1 MLYAHN
7 QEVYKNLCNAL
18 ETQNK
23 VMVLACTGH
32 GKTYIVKELLEN
44 TMADALVLCTGK
56 EIKNNWESL
65 ASNVT
70 AITYHGFSRMTNPP
84 EYPVVVIDEA
94 HHSGSPVWGKK
105 IKAYMD
111 QHPSTKF
118 IGLTADAHRYSDGGR
133 DMTEE
138 LFGGNAVYGLTLSE
152 AISQNVLPSFKYVC
166 AWIQV
171 EAALKDIQ
179 QKKASRGV
187 QSAVLDKLIS
197 RLQYTAENTSN
208 ITRILKENMPA
219 GKRKGILFVDS
230 IDSIKE
236 GVELAKANFSSP
248 VWAIHSKQS
257 DILNQDNRKAFD
269 NAEEGWLVT
278 VNKVNEGLHL
288 NSVNTIIMLRR
299 TQSPTVFFQ
308 QLGRAMST
316 DNLGQNV
323 VVFDFVGNHKTLKTI
338 AVESGKFFGFGE
350 ERQEAGNKFPQVIID
365 SYTQEALALL
375 ERIED
380 SLQCFWSP
388 QDEKYL
394 IENYAKHGVKECA
407 KFLGRTEQ
415 AVMNKAHQLGLRA
428 PIGWTPKEIKYL
440 IENYPKYGAK
450 ECAKFLGRSKV
461 AVKAKARALG
471 LKASNEW
478 TPEEV
483 KYLVENYAKYGVKE
497 CVEFLGR
504 TESAVKAKARA
515 LGLRASNE
523 WTLREKKYLIENYA
537 KYGVKECAK
546 FLGRT
551 ENAVRDKAHQ
561 LGLGVSNE
569 WTPKEI
575 EYLIENYPKY
585 GAEECAKFLGRTEEA
600 VRKKAY
606 MLGLGTTNEWTPEE
620 IEYLVENYP
629 KYGLKECAKFLGR
642 TEEAVRKKAYMLGLK
657 APNKWTPKEK
667 KYLIENYAKYGAKE
681 CAKFL
686 GRTEEA
692 VRKKAYMLRIKFQ
705 NRKGERK

>member
-32 GKTYIVKELLEN
+32 GKTYIVKELLED

-166 AWIQV
+166 AWVQV

-179 QKKASRGV
+179 RKKASRGV
-187 QSAVLDKLIS
+187 QNAVLDKLIS
-197 RLQYTAENTSN
+197 RLQYTIENTSN
-208 ITRILKENMPA
+208 ITRILKEHMPA

-257 DILNQDNRKAFD
+257 DIINQDNRKAFD

-288 NSVNTIIMLRR
+288 NAVNTIIMLRR

-323 VVFDFVGNHKTLKTI
+323 VVFDFVGNHKTLKII
-338 AVESGKFFGFGE
+338 AVEPGKFFGFGE
-350 ERQEAGNKFPQVIID
+350 ERQETGNRLPQVIVD

-380 SLQCFWSP
+380 NFQCFWSP

-394 IENYAKHGVKECA
+394 IENYPKYGAEECA
-407 KFLGRTEQ
+407 KFLGRTKD
-415 AVMNKAHQLGLRA
+415 AVKAKAHELGLRA
-428 PIGWTPKEIKYL
+428 PNAWAPKEIEYLIKNYPKYGAEECVKFLGRTKAAVRNKARELGLTTSGKWTPEEEKYL

-450 ECAKFLGRSKV
+450 ECAKFLGRTED
-461 AVKAKARALG
+461 AVMSKARQ
-471 LKASNEW
+471 
-478 TPEEV
+478 
-483 KYLVENYAKYGVKE
+483 
-497 CVEFLGR
+497 
-504 TESAVKAKARA
+504 
-515 LGLRASNE
+515 LGLRAPSKWAPE
-523 WTLREKKYLIENYA
+523 EE
-537 KYGVKECAK
+537 
-546 FLGRT
+546 
-551 ENAVRDKAHQ
+551 
-561 LGLGVSNE
+561 
-569 WTPKEI
+569 
-575 EYLIENYPKY
+575 EYLIK
-585 GAEECAKFLGRTEEA
+585 
-600 VRKKAY
+600 
-606 MLGLGTTNEWTPEE
+606 
-620 IEYLVENYP
+620 
-629 KYGLKECAKFLGR
+629 
-642 TEEAVRKKAYMLGLK
+642 
-657 APNKWTPKEK
+657 
-667 KYLIENYAKYGAKE
+667 NYAKYGAKE
-681 CAKFL
+681 CVKFL
-686 GRTEEA
+686 GRTKAA
-692 VRKKAYMLRIKFQ
+692 VKNKARELGIKFR
-705 NRKGERK
+705 NRKGEISNE

>member
-7 QEVYKNLCNAL
+7 QKVYKNLCNAL

-32 GKTYIVKELLEN
+32 GKTYIVKELLED

-105 IKAYMD
+105 VKAYMD

-152 AISQNVLPSFKYVC
+152 AISQNILPSFKYVC

-179 QKKASRGV
+179 RKKASRGV

-197 RLQYTAENTSN
+197 RLRYTSENTSN
-208 ITRILKENMPA
+208 ITRILKEHMPA
-219 GKRKGILFVDS
+219 DKRKGILFVDS

-236 GVELAKANFSSP
+236 GIELTKANFSSP

-257 DILNQDNRKAFD
+257 DIINQDNRKAFD

-338 AVESGKFFGFGE
+338 AVEPGGFFGFGG

-380 SLQCFWSP
+380 SLQFYWSP

-394 IENYAKHGVKECA
+394 IENYPKYSAEECAKFLGRTKAAVKSKARELGLIVPNGWTPKEIEYLIENYPKYSAEECAKFLGRTKVAVKSKARGLGLTVPNGWTPEEIEYLIENHPKYGAKECA
-407 KFLGRTEQ
+407 KFLGRTEK
-415 AVMNKAHQLGLRA
+415 AVRGKARGLGLTV
-428 PIGWTPKEIKYL
+428 PNGWTPEEIEYL

-450 ECAKFLGRSKV
+450 ECAKFLGR
-461 AVKAKARALG
+461 
-471 LKASNEW
+471 
-478 TPEEV
+478 
-483 KYLVENYAKYGVKE
+483 
-497 CVEFLGR
+497 
-504 TESAVKAKARA
+504 TEK
-515 LGLRASNE
+515 
-523 WTLREKKYLIENYA
+523 
-537 KYGVKECAK
+537 
-546 FLGRT
+546 
-551 ENAVRDKAHQ
+551 AVRDKAR
-561 LGLGVSNE
+561 GLG
-569 WTPKEI
+569 
-575 EYLIENYPKY
+575 
-585 GAEECAKFLGRTEEA
+585 
-600 VRKKAY
+600 
-606 MLGLGTTNEWTPEE
+606 
-620 IEYLVENYP
+620 
-629 KYGLKECAKFLGR
+629 
-642 TEEAVRKKAYMLGLK
+642 
-657 APNKWTPKEK
+657 
-667 KYLIENYAKYGAKE
+667 
-681 CAKFL
+681 
-686 GRTEEA
+686 
-692 VRKKAYMLRIKFQ
+692 IKFQ
-705 NRKGERK
+705 NKKEKSNE

>member
-32 GKTYIVKELLEN
+32 GKTYIVKELLED

-133 DMTEE
+133 DMTKE
-138 LFGGNAVYGLTLSE
+138 LFDGNAVYGLTLSE

-171 EAALKDIQ
+171 ESALKDIQ
-179 QKKASRGV
+179 RKKASRGL

-208 ITRILKENMPA
+208 ITRILREHMPA

-257 DILNQDNRKAFD
+257 DIINQDNRKAFD

-338 AVESGKFFGFGE
+338 AVGPGKFFGFGG
-350 ERQEAGNKFPQVIID
+350 ERQEAGNKFPQVIVD

-380 SLQCFWSP
+380 SLQHFWSP
-388 QDEKYL
+388 QDE
-394 IENYAKHGVKECA
+394 
-407 KFLGRTEQ
+407 
-415 AVMNKAHQLGLRA
+415 
-428 PIGWTPKEIKYL
+428 KYL

-450 ECAKFLGRSKV
+450 ECAKFLGR
-461 AVKAKARALG
+461 
-471 LKASNEW
+471 
-478 TPEEV
+478 
-483 KYLVENYAKYGVKE
+483 
-497 CVEFLGR
+497 
-504 TESAVKAKARA
+504 TESAVMSKARE
-515 LGLRASNE
+515 LGLIVPN
-523 WTLREKKYLIENYA
+523 
-537 KYGVKECAK
+537 G
-546 FLGRT
+546 
-551 ENAVRDKAHQ
+551 
-561 LGLGVSNE
+561 
-569 WTPKEI
+569 WTPKEV

-585 GAEECAKFLGRTEEA
+585 GAEECIKFLGRTKAA
-600 VRKKAY
+600 VRNKARE
-606 MLGLGTTNEWTPEE
+606 LGLTTSGKWTPEE
-620 IEYLVENYP
+620 E
-629 KYGLKECAKFLGR
+629 
-642 TEEAVRKKAYMLGLK
+642 
-657 APNKWTPKEK
+657 
-667 KYLIENYAKYGAKE
+667 KYLIENYPKYGAKE

-686 GRTEEA
+686 GRTERA
-692 VRKKAYMLRIKFQ
+692 VMFRARQLGLRAPSKWAPEEEEYLIKNYAKYGTKECAKFLGRTENAVMSKARQLGLRAPSKWAPEEEEYLIKNYAKYGTKECAKFLGRTENAVMSKARELGIKFR
-705 NRKGERK
+705 NRKGEISNE

>member
-1 MLYAHN
+1 MLYTHN

-133 DMTEE
+133 DMTKE

-179 QKKASRGV
+179 RKKASRGV
-187 QSAVLDKLIS
+187 QNAVLDKLIS
-197 RLQYTAENTSN
+197 RLQYTVENTSN
-208 ITRILKENMPA
+208 ITRILREHMPA

-257 DILNQDNRKAFD
+257 DIINQDNRKAFD

-338 AVESGKFFGFGE
+338 AVEPGKFFGFGE
-350 ERQEAGNKFPQVIID
+350 ERQETGNRLPQVIVD

-380 SLQCFWSP
+380 SLQHFWSP
-388 QDEKYL
+388 QDE
-394 IENYAKHGVKECA
+394 
-407 KFLGRTEQ
+407 
-415 AVMNKAHQLGLRA
+415 
-428 PIGWTPKEIKYL
+428 KYL

-450 ECAKFLGRSKV
+450 ECAKFLGRTER
-461 AVKAKARALG
+461 AVMFRARQ
-471 LKASNEW
+471 
-478 TPEEV
+478 
-483 KYLVENYAKYGVKE
+483 
-497 CVEFLGR
+497 
-504 TESAVKAKARA
+504 
-515 LGLRASNE
+515 LGLRAPGKWAPE
-523 WTLREKKYLIENYA
+523 EE
-537 KYGVKECAK
+537 
-546 FLGRT
+546 
-551 ENAVRDKAHQ
+551 
-561 LGLGVSNE
+561 
-569 WTPKEI
+569 
-575 EYLIENYPKY
+575 EYLIK
-585 GAEECAKFLGRTEEA
+585 
-600 VRKKAY
+600 
-606 MLGLGTTNEWTPEE
+606 
-620 IEYLVENYP
+620 
-629 KYGLKECAKFLGR
+629 
-642 TEEAVRKKAYMLGLK
+642 
-657 APNKWTPKEK
+657 
-667 KYLIENYAKYGAKE
+667 NYAKYGAKE
-681 CAKFL
+681 CVKFL
-686 GRTEEA
+686 GRTEDA
-692 VRKKAYMLRIKFQ
+692 VMSKARELGIKFR
-705 NRKGERK
+705 NRKGEISNE

>member
-179 QKKASRGV
+179 RKKASRGV
-187 QSAVLDKLIS
+187 QNAVLDKLIS
-197 RLQYTAENTSN
+197 RLQYTIENTSN
-208 ITRILKENMPA
+208 ITRILKEHMPA

-236 GVELAKANFSSP
+236 GVELAKANFSST

-257 DILNQDNRKAFD
+257 DIINQDNRKAFD

-338 AVESGKFFGFGE
+338 AVESGKFFGFGG
-350 ERQEAGNKFPQVIID
+350 ERQETGNKFPQVIID
-365 SYTQEALALL
+365 SYTREALALL

-380 SLQCFWSP
+380 SLQCFWSS

-394 IENYAKHGVKECA
+394 IENYPQYGAEECA
-407 KFLGRTEQ
+407 IFLGRTKA
-415 AVMNKAHQLGLRA
+415 AVKSKARELGLIV
-428 PIGWTPKEIKYL
+428 PNGWTPK
-440 IENYPKYGAK
+440 
-450 ECAKFLGRSKV
+450 
-461 AVKAKARALG
+461 
-471 LKASNEW
+471 
-478 TPEEV
+478 
-483 KYLVENYAKYGVKE
+483 
-497 CVEFLGR
+497 
-504 TESAVKAKARA
+504 
-515 LGLRASNE
+515 
-523 WTLREKKYLIENYA
+523 EKKYLIENY
-537 KYGVKECAK
+537 
-546 FLGRT
+546 
-551 ENAVRDKAHQ
+551 H
-561 LGLGVSNE
+561 
-569 WTPKEI
+569 
-575 EYLIENYPKY
+575 KY
-585 GAEECAKFLGRTEEA
+585 GAEECAKFLGRTKEA
-600 VRKKAY
+600 VKHKAREI
-606 MLGLGTTNEWTPEE
+606 GLTTSGRWTPEE
-620 IEYLVENYP
+620 EKYLIENYP
-629 KYGLKECAKFLGR
+629 KYGTKECAKFLGR
-642 TEEAVRKKAYMLGLK
+642 PEGTVIAKAHKLGLR
-657 APNKWTPKEK
+657 APKGWTPKEIE
-667 KYLIENYAKYGAKE
+667 YLIENHSKYGAKE

-686 GRTEEA
+686 GRTESA
-692 VRKKAYMLRIKFQ
+692 VRGKAHKLGIKFQ
-705 NRKGERK
+705 NRKGEISNE

>member
-32 GKTYIVKELLEN
+32 GKTYIVKELLED

-70 AITYHGFSRMTNPP
+70 AITYHGFSQMTNPP

-152 AISQNVLPSFKYVC
+152 AISQNILPSFKYVC

-269 NAEEGWLVT
+269 NAVEGWLVT

-338 AVESGKFFGFGE
+338 AVESGKFFGFGG
-350 ERQEAGNKFPQVIID
+350 ERQEAENKLPQVIID

-380 SLQCFWSP
+380 SVQLYWSP

-394 IENYAKHGVKECA
+394 IENYAK
-407 KFLGRTEQ
+407 
-415 AVMNKAHQLGLRA
+415 
-428 PIGWTPKEIKYL
+428 
-440 IENYPKYGAK
+440 
-450 ECAKFLGRSKV
+450 
-461 AVKAKARALG
+461 
-471 LKASNEW
+471 
-478 TPEEV
+478 
-483 KYLVENYAKYGVKE
+483 
-497 CVEFLGR
+497 
-504 TESAVKAKARA
+504 
-515 LGLRASNE
+515 
-523 WTLREKKYLIENYA
+523 
-537 KYGVKECAK
+537 
-546 FLGRT
+546 
-551 ENAVRDKAHQ
+551 
-561 LGLGVSNE
+561 
-569 WTPKEI
+569 
-575 EYLIENYPKY
+575 Y
-585 GAEECAKFLGRTEEA
+585 GAEECAKFLGRTKYA
-600 VRKKAY
+600 VMIKACH
-606 MLGLGTTNEWTPEE
+606 LGLSAPNRWRPEE
-620 IEYLVENYP
+620 KEYLINNYAKNGP
-629 KYGLKECAKFLGR
+629 KECAKFLGR
-642 TEEAVRKKAYMLGLK
+642 AEGCVKAKARELGIAALNRWAPEDEEYLVENYAEYGAEECANFLGRTKDAVIAKAYQLGIRTQK
-657 APNKWTPKEK
+657 RWTPEEE
-667 KYLIENYAKYGAKE
+667 KYLIENYVKYGAEECANFLGRTKDAVMVRARQLGLREPSVWTPEKKEYLIKNYVKFGPKE

-686 GRTEEA
+686 GQNKESVIKKARQLGLRAPNRWAPEEEEYLIKNYAKYGPDACAKFLGRNKEA
-692 VRKKAYMLRIKFQ
+692 VKDKARHLGIKFR
-705 NRKGERK
+705 NRKGEIK

>member
-133 DMTEE
+133 DMTKE
-138 LFGGNAVYGLTLSE
+138 LFDGNAVYGLTLSE

-179 QKKASRGV
+179 QKKASRGL

-208 ITRILKENMPA
+208 ITRILREHMPA

-269 NAEEGWLVT
+269 NAGEGWLVT

-316 DNLGQNV
+316 DNLGQDV

-338 AVESGKFFGFGE
+338 AVGPGEFFGFGG
-350 ERQEAGNKFPQVIID
+350 ERQETGNKLPQVIID
-365 SYTQEALALL
+365 SYTREALALL

-380 SLQCFWSP
+380 SLQCFWSS

-394 IENYAKHGVKECA
+394 IENYPQYGAEECA
-407 KFLGRTEQ
+407 KFLGRTKA
-415 AVMNKAHQLGLRA
+415 AVKSKARELGLIV
-428 PIGWTPKEIKYL
+428 PNGWTPKEKKYL

-450 ECAKFLGRSKV
+450 ECAKFLGRSKR
-461 AVKAKARALG
+461 AVWFKAREIG
-471 LKASNEW
+471 LTTSDRW
-478 TPEEV
+478 TPEE
-483 KYLVENYAKYGVKE
+483 E
-497 CVEFLGR
+497 
-504 TESAVKAKARA
+504 
-515 LGLRASNE
+515 
-523 WTLREKKYLIENYA
+523 KYLIENYP
-537 KYGVKECAK
+537 KYGAKECAK
-546 FLGRT
+546 FLGRPEGT
-551 ENAVRDKAHQ
+551 VIAKAHK
-561 LGLGVSNE
+561 LGLRAPKG

-575 EYLIENYPKY
+575 EYLIENHS
-585 GAEECAKFLGRTEEA
+585 
-600 VRKKAY
+600 
-606 MLGLGTTNEWTPEE
+606 
-620 IEYLVENYP
+620 
-629 KYGLKECAKFLGR
+629 
-642 TEEAVRKKAYMLGLK
+642 
-657 APNKWTPKEK
+657 
-667 KYLIENYAKYGAKE
+667 KYGAKE

-686 GRTEEA
+686 GRTESA
-692 VRKKAYMLRIKFQ
+692 VRGKAHKLGIKFQ